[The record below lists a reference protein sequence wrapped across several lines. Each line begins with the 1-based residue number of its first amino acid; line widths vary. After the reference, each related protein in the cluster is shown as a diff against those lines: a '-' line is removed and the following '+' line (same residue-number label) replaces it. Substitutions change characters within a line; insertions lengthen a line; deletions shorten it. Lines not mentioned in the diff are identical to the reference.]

1 MKEVAAT
8 RNLET
13 VTAEI
18 VTITGQAKCAVV
30 SAAIE
35 IGRRLV
41 EAKEL
46 VPHGEWGKYL
56 EEKVSFS
63 PSQAG
68 NMMRLYNEYGS
79 NQESLFGGG
88 AKAIEALSV
97 TSAIRLLSLPAEER
111 EAFVE
116 ENDVA
121 AMSTRELEKAIK
133 ERNEALEAQKAAE
146 ASARQSEDAVK
157 TAEAAVA
164 GYQERLAALEK
175 KLDSAKTGEKK
186 AKEAL
191 KQLKDN
197 PVLPEDLMAK
207 IRKEAEV
214 TAAEAAAGKAE
225 EKLKKLEDARARAE
239 KRAAE
244 AAQALEEAQKQRA
257 LGSPEAAV
265 FRVLFGKVQED
276 FQQMGN
282 VLSQVQLQDP
292 ELAEKLRAA
301 VRKLLENLE
310 GKVNG

>member
-1 MKEVAAT
+1 MKEVATT

-18 VTITGQAKCAVV
+18 VTITGQVKCAVV

-35 IGRRLV
+35 IGRRLL

-79 NQESLFGGG
+79 DQESLFGGG

-121 AMSTRELEKAIK
+121 AMSTRELEKAIR
-133 ERNEALEAQKAAE
+133 ERNEAREAQKAAE
-146 ASARQSEDAVK
+146 AGAKETEDALK
-157 TAEAAVA
+157 AAETAAA
-164 GYQERLAALEK
+164 GYQEKLAALEK
-175 KLDSAKTGEKK
+175 KLTSAKAGEQK

-197 PVLPEDLMAK
+197 PAVPEDLMEK

-214 TAAEAAAGKAE
+214 SAAEAAAKAAE
-225 EKLKKLEDARARAE
+225 EKLQKLEASRAAAE
-239 KRAAE
+239 KKAAE
-244 AAQALEEAQKQRA
+244 AGKALEEARKQAA
-257 LGSPEAAV
+257 LSSPEAAA
-265 FRVLFGKVQED
+265 FKVLFQRVQED
-276 FQQMGN
+276 FRQMAD
-282 VLSQVQLQDP
+282 VLGQIQDP
-292 ELAEKLRAA
+292 ALAEKLRGA
-301 VRKLLENLE
+301 VRKLLDSMEA
-310 GKVNG
+310 KANG

>member
-1 MKEVAAT
+1 MKEVTET
-8 RNLET
+8 RSLET

-18 VTITGQAKCAVV
+18 LTITGQVKCAVV

-121 AMSTRELEKAIK
+121 AMSTRELEKAIR
-133 ERNEALEAQKAAE
+133 ERNEAREAQKAAE
-146 ASARQSEDAVK
+146 AGAKQAGDALKASEQ
-157 TAEAAVA
+157 AAA
-164 GYQERLAALEK
+164 DYREKLAALEK
-175 KLDSAKTGEKK
+175 KLDAAKAGEEK

-197 PVLPEDLMAK
+197 PAVPEDLMAK
-207 IRKEAEV
+207 IRKDAEV
-214 TAAEAAAGKAE
+214 SAAEAAAKEAE
-225 EKLKKLEDARARAE
+225 DRLRQLEDAREKAE
-239 KRAAE
+239 RKAADAE
-244 AAQALEEAQKQRA
+244 RALEEARKQSA
-257 LGSPEAAV
+257 FSSPEAAV

-276 FQQMGN
+276 FGQMAGA
-282 VLSQVQLQDP
+282 LAQVEQKDP
-292 ELAEKLRAA
+292 ELAEKLRGA
-301 VRKLLENLE
+301 VRKLLASLE
-310 GKVNG
+310 GKACG

>member
-18 VTITGQAKCAVV
+18 VTITGQVKCAVV

-56 EEKVSFS
+56 QEKVSFS
-63 PSQAG
+63 TSQAN

-79 NQESLFGGG
+79 NQESLFGTG

-121 AMSTRELEKAIK
+121 AMSTRELERAIR
-133 ERNEALEAQKAAE
+133 ERNEAREAQKAAE
-146 ASARQSEDAVK
+146 ATARQSENAVK
-157 TAEAAVA
+157 AAEAAVA
-164 GYQERLAALEK
+164 DYREKLAALEK
-175 KLDSAKTGEKK
+175 KLDSAKAGEQK
-186 AKEAL
+186 AREAM
-191 KQLKDN
+191 KQLKEN
-197 PVLPEDLMAK
+197 PEVPEDLMAK
-207 IRKEAEV
+207 IRKEAEESAAE
-214 TAAEAAAGKAE
+214 TAAREAE
-225 EKLKKLEDARARAE
+225 EKLKKLEIARAAAE
-239 KRAAE
+239 KKAAD
-244 AAQALEEAQKQRA
+244 AQSALEEARKQKAFQD
-257 LGSPEAAV
+257 PQAAV
-265 FRVLFGKVQED
+265 FRVLFEKVQED
-276 FQQMGN
+276 FRQMEN
-282 VLSQVQLQDP
+282 VLEQIQDP
-292 ELAEKLRAA
+292 ELAGKLRGAT
-301 VRKLLENLE
+301 RKLLTSME
-310 GKVNG
+310 GRIA

>member
-1 MKEVAAT
+1 MKEVTAT
-8 RNLET
+8 RSLET

-18 VTITGQAKCAVV
+18 LTITGQVKCAVV

-121 AMSTRELEKAIK
+121 AMSTRELEKAIR
-133 ERNEALEAQKAAE
+133 ERNEAREAQKAAE
-146 ASARQSEDAVK
+146 AGAKQAGDALKASEQ
-157 TAEAAVA
+157 AAA
-164 GYQERLAALEK
+164 DYREKLAALEK
-175 KLDSAKTGEKK
+175 KLDAAKAGEKK
-186 AKEAL
+186 AKKAL

-197 PVLPEDLMAK
+197 PAVPEDLMAK
-207 IRKEAEV
+207 IRKDAEV
-214 TAAEAAAGKAE
+214 SAAEAAAKEAE
-225 EKLKKLEDARARAE
+225 DRLRQLEDARAQAE
-239 KRAAE
+239 KKAAAAE
-244 AAQALEEAQKQRA
+244 AALEEARKQ
-257 LGSPEAAV
+257 SVFQDPQAAV
-265 FRVLFGKVQED
+265 FKVLFGQVQED
-276 FQQMGN
+276 FDQM
-282 VLSQVQLQDP
+282 LSALEKVQDP
-292 ELAEKLRAA
+292 ALAEKLRGA
-301 VRKLLENLE
+301 VRKLLESLE
-310 GKVNG
+310 GRIGV

>member
-18 VTITGQAKCAVV
+18 VTITGQVKCAVV

-56 EEKVSFS
+56 QEKVSFS
-63 PSQAG
+63 TSQAN

-79 NQESLFGGG
+79 NQESLFGTG

-121 AMSTRELEKAIK
+121 AMSTRELERAIR
-133 ERNEALEAQKAAE
+133 ERNEAREAQKAAE
-146 ASARQSEDAVK
+146 ATARQSENAVK
-157 TAEAAVA
+157 AAEAAVA
-164 GYQERLAALEK
+164 DYREKLAALEK
-175 KLDSAKTGEKK
+175 KLDSAKAGEQK
-186 AKEAL
+186 AREAM
-191 KQLKDN
+191 KQLKEN
-197 PVLPEDLMAK
+197 PAVPEDLMAK
-207 IRKEAEV
+207 IRKEAEESAAE
-214 TAAEAAAGKAE
+214 TAAREAE
-225 EKLKKLEDARARAE
+225 EKLKKLEIARAAAE
-239 KRAAE
+239 KKAAD
-244 AAQALEEAQKQRA
+244 AQSALEEARKQKAFQD
-257 LGSPEAAV
+257 PQAAV
-265 FRVLFGKVQED
+265 FRVLFEKVQED
-276 FQQMGN
+276 FRQMEN
-282 VLSQVQLQDP
+282 VLEQIQDP
-292 ELAEKLRAA
+292 ELAGKLRGAT
-301 VRKLLENLE
+301 RKLLTSME
-310 GKVNG
+310 GRIA

>member
-18 VTITGQAKCAVV
+18 VTITGQVKCAVV

-63 PSQAG
+63 TSQAN

-79 NQESLFGGG
+79 NQESLFGTG

-121 AMSTRELEKAIK
+121 AMSTRELERAIR
-133 ERNEALEAQKAAE
+133 ERNEAREAQKAAE

-164 GYQERLAALEK
+164 DYREKLAALEK
-175 KLDSAKTGEKK
+175 KLDSAKAGEQK
-186 AKEAL
+186 AREAM
-191 KQLKDN
+191 KQLKEN
-197 PVLPEDLMAK
+197 PAVPEDLMAK
-207 IRKEAEV
+207 IRKEAEESAAE
-214 TAAEAAAGKAE
+214 TAAREAE
-225 EKLKKLEDARARAE
+225 EKLKKLEIAKAAAE
-239 KRAAE
+239 KKAAD
-244 AAQALEEAQKQRA
+244 AQSALEEARRQRVFQD
-257 LGSPEAAV
+257 PQAAV
-265 FRVLFGKVQED
+265 FRVLFEKVQED
-276 FQQMGN
+276 FRQMEN
-282 VLSQVQLQDP
+282 VLEQIQDP
-292 ELAEKLRAA
+292 ELAGKLRGAT
-301 VRKLLENLE
+301 RKLLTSME
-310 GKVNG
+310 GRIA

>member
-18 VTITGQAKCAVV
+18 VTITGQVKCAVV

-63 PSQAG
+63 TSQAN

-79 NQESLFGGG
+79 NQESLFGTG

-121 AMSTRELEKAIK
+121 AMSTRELERAIR
-133 ERNEALEAQKAAE
+133 ERNEAREAQKAAE
-146 ASARQSEDAVK
+146 ATARQSEDAVK
-157 TAEAAVA
+157 AAEAAVA
-164 GYQERLAALEK
+164 DYREKLAALEK
-175 KLDSAKTGEKK
+175 KLDSAKAGEQK
-186 AKEAL
+186 AREAM
-191 KQLKDN
+191 KQLKEN
-197 PVLPEDLMAK
+197 PAVPEDLMAK
-207 IRKEAEV
+207 IRKEAEESAAE
-214 TAAEAAAGKAE
+214 TAAREAE
-225 EKLKKLEDARARAE
+225 EKLKKLEIAKAAAE
-239 KRAAE
+239 KKAAD
-244 AAQALEEAQKQRA
+244 AQSALEEARKQKAFQD
-257 LGSPEAAV
+257 PQAAV
-265 FRVLFGKVQED
+265 FRVLFEKVQED
-276 FQQMGN
+276 FRQMEN
-282 VLSQVQLQDP
+282 VLEQIQDP
-292 ELAEKLRAA
+292 ELAGKLRGAT
-301 VRKLLENLE
+301 RKLLTSME
-310 GKVNG
+310 GRIA